1 MKGLILKDFLNLKK
15 SGKSIVFILAFY
27 VLYAFMMDSTEFVTG
42 MIVVLCTM
50 LAITSF
56 SYDDLAKW
64 DKYALSLPITRKEMI
79 LSKYILAFLLSIL
92 GVLLAFAT
100 SMLVSKIKTPVAI
113 EDLLLASYVVFAIAL
128 TFISILLPLIYKF
141 GVEKS
146 RLFIM
151 LIFGIPAALFFLLA
165 SLPLGLQ
172 MPTESQLMLALKIS
186 PLILIIILF
195 ISFNVSYKIYKNKDL

>member
-1 MKGLILKDFLNLKK
+1 MKGLILKDFFNLKK
-15 SGKSIVFILAFY
+15 SGRSIVFILAFY
-27 VLYAFMMDSTEFVTG
+27 VLYAFMMDSTSFITG
-42 MIVVLCTM
+42 MIVLLCTM

-64 DKYALSLPITRKEMI
+64 DKYALSLPITRKDMI
-79 LSKYILAFLLSIL
+79 LSKYILAFILSVL
-92 GVLLAFAT
+92 GVVIAFAA
-100 SMLVSKIKTPVAI
+100 SMIVSKLKTPVAI

-128 TFISILLPLIYKF
+128 IFISILLPLIYKF

-151 LIFGIPAALFFLLA
+151 LVFGVPAALFFLLA

-172 MPTESQLMLALKIS
+172 LPTESQLMLLLKIS
-186 PLILIIILF
+186 PVIIIILQF
-195 ISFNVSYKIYKNKDL
+195 ISFTISLNIFKNKDL